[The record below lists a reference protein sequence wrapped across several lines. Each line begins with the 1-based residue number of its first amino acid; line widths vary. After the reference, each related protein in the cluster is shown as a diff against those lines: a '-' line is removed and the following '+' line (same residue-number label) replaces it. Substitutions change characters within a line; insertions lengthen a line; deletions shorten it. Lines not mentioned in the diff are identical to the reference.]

1 MKINYIAENTGFKKI
16 SDLKAGAKLSSEMTR
31 DEKIEAVKQGAR
43 ETIQDIAPQRFDE
56 EIKSTILT
64 APNSIF
70 EKSDNDLKVT
80 EIEYAFNKNILYC
93 KVTVEVNKDG
103 YYINS
108 GDAHLI
114 VSYPE
119 NLRELENSLSE
130 EYHCE
135 SKIIIKFIRGSRAQ
149 EFFDTPTYS
158 HNSREIRLHA
168 TACKDL
174 TEFCYLLNS
183 FEGIDFSHWILVI
196 ANLVNGIEL
205 TSTKTEIPLKQKFQ
219 RISLKDFYPQEI
231 DLNGILSEKET
242 SEYFLKKLLDNGT
255 GEYIHLLD
263 NEHVTGIVCVLVPF
277 QRHDGTVEGFL
288 DIISEFRLL
297 AEKMNN
303 HSNVYFK
310 VIFPHYVQFA
320 HTRVSV
326 FNYLERYLD
335 NNYEKAREEG
345 WYIEDPKNITLSF
358 EFDGDPYSRIGIFPF
373 IDHYLIGNY
382 NNIVRRK
389 K

>member
-1 MKINYIAENTGFKKI
+1 MRITYIKESNGFKKI

-80 EIEYAFNKNILYC
+80 EIEYAFNKNVLYC
-93 KVTVEVNKDG
+93 KVTLEVNTDG

-108 GDAHLI
+108 GDAHLM

-149 EFFDTPTYS
+149 EFFNTPTYS

-168 TACKDL
+168 TTYKDL

-219 RISLKDFYPQEI
+219 RIILKDFFPHEI
-231 DLNGILSEKET
+231 ELNGILSEKET
-242 SEYFLKKLLDNGT
+242 LPYFLEKFTDRGRGEERDILKSDHIT
-255 GEYIHLLD
+255 GL
-263 NEHVTGIVCVLVPF
+263 VSVLVPL
-277 QRHDGTVEGFL
+277 QKGEGTVEDFLGFIY
-288 DIISEFRLL
+288 DFQTI
-297 AEKMNN
+297 ATKMPEY
-303 HSNVYFK
+303 SNVYFN
-310 VIFPHYVQFA
+310 VIFPHYIQYQGNRFI
-320 HTRVSV
+320 
-326 FNYLERYLD
+326 FDDLEWYLD
-335 NNYEKAREEG
+335 NNYKKAKENG
-345 WYIEDPKNITLSF
+345 FDIQDPLNITLSF
-358 EFDGDPYSRIGIFPF
+358 KFDGDDYSTIGIFPF
-373 IDHYLIGNY
+373 VDHYRIGQFRNTVLR
-382 NNIVRRK
+382 NQK
-389 K
+389 